1 MMKNILLKVV
11 VGIVFLALFN
21 TLFFVLGGTDHLA
34 SVWISYAFLH
44 VSYLCLLLTPL
55 FKIKHDGL
63 TTLSATLYLI
73 NTSYFILELIA
84 GLTFIFWI
92 QEEIFWPLLIQ
103 SVMFVIYLLIFCFN
117 VLGNDATQASIK
129 KQQQQ
134 SDYIRRLSLKL
145 RTVINSTDNQDI
157 KKMVRRCYEG
167 MCASPLNST
176 PDVADLD
183 LEIENAVKEL
193 ADAAASGNPEKVVP
207 IEKRLC
213 SLISERKETLKLT
226 CNY

>member
-11 VGIVFLALFN
+11 IGIVFLALFN
-21 TLFFVLGGTDHLA
+21 TLFFVLGGTDHVT

-44 VSYLCLLLTPL
+44 ISYLCLLLTPL

-63 TTLSATLYLI
+63 NLLSATLYLI
-73 NTSYFILELIA
+73 NTSYFILELIVS
-84 GLTFIFWI
+84 LIFIFWV

-103 SVMFVIYLLIFCFN
+103 SVMLVIYLLIFCFN

-134 SDYIRRLSLKL
+134 SDYIRRLSLRLK
-145 RTVINSTDNQDI
+145 TIIESTDNQEI

-183 LEIENAVKEL
+183 LEIANAVKEL
-193 ADAAASGNPEKVVP
+193 SDAVFSGDPAKVVP

-226 CNY
+226 RNY

>member
-21 TLFFVLGGTDHLA
+21 TLFFVLGGTEHPS

-55 FKIKHDGL
+55 FGVKRDGL
-63 TTLSATLYLI
+63 TVLSATLYLI
-73 NTSYFILELIA
+73 NTVYFVLEFIVS
-84 GLTFIFWI
+84 LTFIFWI

-103 SVMFVIYLLIFCFN
+103 SVMFGIYLLLFFFN
-117 VLGNDATQASIK
+117 VLGNNATQATMQ

-134 SDYIRRLSLKL
+134 SDYIRRLSLRL
-145 RTVINSTDNQDI
+145 QTIIDSTDNQEI
-157 KKMVRRCYEG
+157 KKLVRRCYED

-176 PDVADLD
+176 PDVAELD
-183 LEIENAVKEL
+183 LEMANAVKEL
-193 ADAAASGNPEKVVP
+193 GDVVFGGEQRKVEP
-207 IEKRLC
+207 IAKRLC
-213 SLISERKETLKLT
+213 SLIRERKETLKLT
-226 CNY
+226 RNY